1 MKKTP
6 AKRHTREMRAEYDF
20 SGGIRG
26 KYVDRYGRS
35 QLQKYRTSAPG
46 GQTQLL
52 LNRNRP

>member
-26 KYVDRYGRS
+26 KYAAAC
-35 QLQKYRTSAPG
+35 LQSWKMPG
-46 GQTQLL
+46 IS
-52 LNRNRP
+52 